1 MDELS
6 QLYTIFRICK
16 RLVKDL
22 CVLSDF
28 TFTDLYTYLVESKD
42 KSYDKESLKSFKSL
56 KGYRY
61 FSDGFVQNLGVGGKV
76 C

>member
-6 QLYTIFRICK
+6 QLPSSES
-16 RLVKDL
+16 VSAWSKDL

-28 TFTDLYTYLVESKD
+28 TFMDLYTYLVESKD
-42 KSYDKESLKSFKSL
+42 KWYDKESLKSFKSL

-61 FSDGFVQNLGVGGKV
+61 FSDGFAQNLGVRGKV